1 MNHPS
6 IHSVLPPKRSHLS
19 PGRTSQSS
27 LPHEQLRLALQNKK
41 GNVISKLVGS
51 CKNMGQQSFAE
62 IVVVVCPKKLSYL
75 VSLLVDPVQR
85 FSCHSTRALTV
96 FSSLY
101 SFRDDASRNK
111 ANSSVFAMDS
121 CVARGNAS
129 RSKAISGS
137 FAMDSCVARNV
148 EFRLGDDNSLLRKH
162 SRLSDIMP
170 FLCIVCPQP

>member
-75 VSLLVDPVQR
+75 VSLLVDPLQR
-85 FSCHSTRALTV
+85 FSCHNFWNESQ
-96 FSSLY
+96 Y
-101 SFRDDASRNK
+101 
-111 ANSSVFAMDS
+111 
-121 CVARGNAS
+121 
-129 RSKAISGS
+129 SGS
-137 FAMDSCVARNV
+137 CSFFVLVFFPRRCLTEQSPLQCLCHGQLCCSWERFT
-148 EFRLGDDNSLLRKH
+148 EQSHLR
-162 SRLSDIMP
+162 
-170 FLCIVCPQP
+170 FFCNGQLCCSEC